1 MAYLKVTDVQGV
13 LHDDEGIVNAAPAV
27 QDVGQVVQ
35 RHVAILRGA
44 EVQGAAQALHPV
56 VVVADD
62 SPVQP
67 SQVVQHP
74 LGSHVLS
81 DRPRSSPLT
90 FPSLFVFPAQTQ

>member
-1 MAYLKVTDVQGV
+1 MAYLKVTDVQGI
-13 LHDDEGIVNAAPAV
+13 LHDNEGIVNAAPTV

-35 RHVAILRGA
+35 RHITVLRRA

-74 LGSHVLS
+74 LGSHILS

-90 FPSLFVFPAQTQ
+90 FLSLFVSSAQTQ